1 MFLIQTNF
9 IVSIIKYILSFFIS
23 INTRLKEED
32 NFILNIKI
40 MFPKL
45 KVKVYFYHLFMLS
58 IVMLLCFYLVYRD
71 MKRIETNMLGIFN
84 RITGIEK
91 LNQSIVPKLNELIVK
106 NELLENN
113 NLQPTK
119 ENRVE
124 EREEIV
130 EEIQTTDDTN
140 EISSNED
147 AKETEIKEQMENI
160 DNIMSNIVNLHE
172 NVLKEGGDVK
182 VEVTDDIKVEV
193 NDDVKVEVTDDVKVD
208 DVMDL
213 VDSLETETT
222 TDLSE
227 LSEGELNNKT
237 NKELKEY
244 LKLKGLSNA
253 GNKTK
258 LIETILK
265 LK

>member
-9 IVSIIKYILSFFIS
+9 IVTIIKYILSFFIS

-130 EEIQTTDDTN
+130 EEIQTADTN
-140 EISSNED
+140 EIPSNED
-147 AKETEIKEQMENI
+147 AKETEINEQMENI
-160 DNIMSNIVNLHE
+160 DNIMSNIVNLNE
-172 NVLKEGGDVK
+172 SVLKEVS
-182 VEVTDDIKVEV
+182 
-193 NDDVKVEVTDDVKVD
+193 DDVKVEVSDDVKVEVSDDVKVD

-222 TDLSE
+222 KDLSE
-227 LSEGELNNKT
+227 LSEEELNNKT

>member
-1 MFLIQTNF
+1 MFLIQTNLL
-9 IVSIIKYILSFFIS
+9 VTIIKYILSFFIS

-45 KVKVYFYHLFMLS
+45 KIKVYFYHLFMLS

-71 MKRIETNMLGIFN
+71 MKRIETNMLGLFN

-113 NLQPTK
+113 KLQSTK

-124 EREEIV
+124 EREEV
-130 EEIQTTDDTN
+130 EEIQTTDTN
-140 EISSNED
+140 EIPSNED
-147 AKETEIKEQMENI
+147 AKETEINEQMENI
-160 DNIMSNIVNLHE
+160 DNIMSNIVNLNE
-172 NVLKEGGDVK
+172 SVLKKDGEVSGKVSGDVK
-182 VEVTDDIKVEV
+182 VDEVSGDVSDD
-193 NDDVKVEVTDDVKVD
+193 KVD

-222 TDLSE
+222 KDLSE
-227 LSEGELNNKT
+227 LSEEELNNKT

>member
-9 IVSIIKYILSFFIS
+9 IVTIIKYILSFFIS

-124 EREEIV
+124 EREEV
-130 EEIQTTDDTN
+130 EEIQTTDAN
-140 EISSNED
+140 EIPSNED
-147 AKETEIKEQMENI
+147 AKETEINEQMENI
-160 DNIMSNIVNLHE
+160 DNIMSNIVNLNE
-172 NVLKEGGDVK
+172 SVLKEVSDDVK
-182 VEVTDDIKVEV
+182 VEVTDDKKVEV
-193 NDDVKVEVTDDVKVD
+193 SDDVKVD

-222 TDLSE
+222 KDLSE
-227 LSEGELNNKT
+227 LSEEELNNKT

>member
-9 IVSIIKYILSFFIS
+9 IVTIIKYILSFFIS

-130 EEIQTTDDTN
+130 EEIQTTDTN
-140 EISSNED
+140 EIPSNED
-147 AKETEIKEQMENI
+147 AKETEINEQMENI
-160 DNIMSNIVNLHE
+160 DNIMSNIVNLNE
-172 NVLKEGGDVK
+172 SVLKEVS
-182 VEVTDDIKVEV
+182 
-193 NDDVKVEVTDDVKVD
+193 DDVKVEVSDDVKVEVSDDVKVD

-222 TDLSE
+222 KDLSE
-227 LSEGELNNKT
+227 LSEEELNNKT

>member
-1 MFLIQTNF
+1 MFLIQTNL
-9 IVSIIKYILSFFIS
+9 IVTIIKYILSFFIS

-119 ENRVE
+119 QNRVE

-130 EEIQTTDDTN
+130 EEIQTTDAN
-140 EISSNED
+140 EIPSNED
-147 AKETEIKEQMENI
+147 AKETEINEQMENI
-160 DNIMSNIVNLHE
+160 DNIMSNIVNLNE
-172 NVLKEGGDVK
+172 SVLKEVS
-182 VEVTDDIKVEV
+182 
-193 NDDVKVEVTDDVKVD
+193 DDVKVEVTDDEKVKVTDDVKVEVSDDIKVD

-222 TDLSE
+222 KDLSE
-227 LSEGELNNKT
+227 LSEEELNNKT

>member
-9 IVSIIKYILSFFIS
+9 IVTIIKYILSFFIS

-124 EREEIV
+124 EREEV
-130 EEIQTTDDTN
+130 EEIQTTDAN
-140 EISSNED
+140 EIPSNED
-147 AKETEIKEQMENI
+147 AKETEINEQMENI
-160 DNIMSNIVNLHE
+160 DNIMSNIVNLNE
-172 NVLKEGGDVK
+172 SVLKEVS
-182 VEVTDDIKVEV
+182 
-193 NDDVKVEVTDDVKVD
+193 DDVKVEVSDDVKVEVSDDVKVEVSDDVKVD

-222 TDLSE
+222 KDLSE
-227 LSEGELNNKT
+227 LSEEELNNKT

>member
-91 LNQSIVPKLNELIVK
+91 LNQSI
-106 NELLENN
+106 
-113 NLQPTK
+113 
-119 ENRVE
+119 
-124 EREEIV
+124 
-130 EEIQTTDDTN
+130 
-140 EISSNED
+140 
-147 AKETEIKEQMENI
+147 
-160 DNIMSNIVNLHE
+160 
-172 NVLKEGGDVK
+172 
-182 VEVTDDIKVEV
+182 
-193 NDDVKVEVTDDVKVD
+193 
-208 DVMDL
+208 
-213 VDSLETETT
+213 
-222 TDLSE
+222 
-227 LSEGELNNKT
+227 
-237 NKELKEY
+237 
-244 LKLKGLSNA
+244 
-253 GNKTK
+253 
-258 LIETILK
+258 
-265 LK
+265 

>member
-1 MFLIQTNF
+1 MFLIQTNLL
-9 IVSIIKYILSFFIS
+9 VTIIKYILSFFIS

-119 ENRVE
+119 QNRVE

-130 EEIQTTDDTN
+130 EEIQITDTN
-140 EISSNED
+140 EIPSNED
-147 AKETEIKEQMENI
+147 AKETEINEQMENI
-160 DNIMSNIVNLHE
+160 DNIMSNIVNLNE
-172 NVLKEGGDVK
+172 SVLKEEGDVK
-182 VEVTDDIKVEV
+182 VEVTDDEKVKV
-193 NDDVKVEVTDDVKVD
+193 TDDVKVEVTDDVKVD

-222 TDLSE
+222 KDLSE
-227 LSEGELNNKT
+227 LSEEELNNKT

>member
-9 IVSIIKYILSFFIS
+9 IVTIIKYILSFFIS

-124 EREEIV
+124 EREEV
-130 EEIQTTDDTN
+130 EEIQTTDAN
-140 EISSNED
+140 EIPSNED
-147 AKETEIKEQMENI
+147 AKETEINEQMENI
-160 DNIMSNIVNLHE
+160 DNIMSNIVNLNE
-172 NVLKEGGDVK
+172 SVLKEVS
-182 VEVTDDIKVEV
+182 
-193 NDDVKVEVTDDVKVD
+193 DDVKVEVSDDVKVEVSDDVKVD

-222 TDLSE
+222 KDLSE
-227 LSEGELNNKT
+227 LSEEELNNKT

>member
-147 AKETEIKEQMENI
+147 AKETEIKEQMKNI

-172 NVLKEGGDVK
+172 NVLKEGGDV
-182 VEVTDDIKVEV
+182 KVEV

-227 LSEGELNNKT
+227 LSEEELNNKT

>member
-1 MFLIQTNF
+1 MFLIQTNL
-9 IVSIIKYILSFFIS
+9 IVTIIKYILSFFIS

-124 EREEIV
+124 EREEV
-130 EEIQTTDDTN
+130 EEIQTTDTN
-140 EISSNED
+140 EIPSNED
-147 AKETEIKEQMENI
+147 AKETEINEQMENI
-160 DNIMSNIVNLHE
+160 DNIMSNIVNLNE
-172 NVLKEGGDVK
+172 SVLKEVS
-182 VEVTDDIKVEV
+182 
-193 NDDVKVEVTDDVKVD
+193 DDVKVEVSDDVKVD

-222 TDLSE
+222 KDLSE
-227 LSEGELNNKT
+227 LNEEELNNKT

>member
-1 MFLIQTNF
+1 MFLIQTNLL
-9 IVSIIKYILSFFIS
+9 VTIIKYILSFFIS

-124 EREEIV
+124 EREEV
-130 EEIQTTDDTN
+130 EEIQTTDAN
-140 EISSNED
+140 EIPSNED
-147 AKETEIKEQMENI
+147 AKETEINEQMENI
-160 DNIMSNIVNLHE
+160 DNIMSNIVNLNE
-172 NVLKEGGDVK
+172 SVLKEVSDDVK
-182 VEVTDDIKVEV
+182 VEVTDDKKVEV
-193 NDDVKVEVTDDVKVD
+193 SDDVKVEVSDDVKVD

-222 TDLSE
+222 KDLSE
-227 LSEGELNNKT
+227 LSEEELNNKT

>member
-1 MFLIQTNF
+1 MFLIQTNL
-9 IVSIIKYILSFFIS
+9 IVTIIKYILSFFIS

-124 EREEIV
+124 EREEV
-130 EEIQTTDDTN
+130 EEIQTTDTN
-140 EISSNED
+140 EIPSNED
-147 AKETEIKEQMENI
+147 AKETEINEQMENI
-160 DNIMSNIVNLHE
+160 DNIMSNIVNLNE
-172 NVLKEGGDVK
+172 SVLKEVS
-182 VEVTDDIKVEV
+182 
-193 NDDVKVEVTDDVKVD
+193 DDVKVEVSDNVKVEVSHDVKVD

-222 TDLSE
+222 KDLSE
-227 LSEGELNNKT
+227 LSEEELNNKT

>member
-1 MFLIQTNF
+1 MFLIQTNLL
-9 IVSIIKYILSFFIS
+9 VTIIKYILSFYIS

-45 KVKVYFYHLFMLS
+45 KIKVYFYHLFMLS

-130 EEIQTTDDTN
+130 EEIQTTDTN
-140 EISSNED
+140 EIPSNED
-147 AKETEIKEQMENI
+147 AKETEINEQMENI
-160 DNIMSNIVNLHE
+160 DNIMSNIVNLNE
-172 NVLKEGGDVK
+172 SVLKEVSDDV
-182 VEVTDDIKVEV
+182 KVEV
-193 NDDVKVEVTDDVKVD
+193 NDDVKVEVTDNVKVDDVKVD

-213 VDSLETETT
+213 VDSLETETIK
-222 TDLSE
+222 DLSE
-227 LSEGELNNKT
+227 LSEEELNNKT

>member
-1 MFLIQTNF
+1 MFLIQTNLL
-9 IVSIIKYILSFFIS
+9 VTIIKYILSFYIS

-45 KVKVYFYHLFMLS
+45 KIKVYFYHLFMLS

-130 EEIQTTDDTN
+130 EEIQTTDTN
-140 EISSNED
+140 EIPSNED
-147 AKETEIKEQMENI
+147 AKETEINEQMENI
-160 DNIMSNIVNLHE
+160 DNIMSNIVNLNE
-172 NVLKEGGDVK
+172 SVLKEVSDDV
-182 VEVTDDIKVEV
+182 KVEV
-193 NDDVKVEVTDDVKVD
+193 NDDVKVEVTDNVKVDDVKVD

-213 VDSLETETT
+213 VDSLETETIK
-222 TDLSE
+222 DLSE
-227 LSEGELNNKT
+227 LSEEELNNKT

-244 LKLKGLSNA
+244 LKLKGLSNV

>member
-1 MFLIQTNF
+1 MFLIQTNLL
-9 IVSIIKYILSFFIS
+9 VTIIKYILSFFIS

-130 EEIQTTDDTN
+130 EEIQTADTN
-140 EISSNED
+140 EIPSNED
-147 AKETEIKEQMENI
+147 AKETEINEQMENI
-160 DNIMSNIVNLHE
+160 DNIMSNIVNLNE
-172 NVLKEGGDVK
+172 SVLKEVS
-182 VEVTDDIKVEV
+182 
-193 NDDVKVEVTDDVKVD
+193 DDVKVEVSDDVKVEVSDDVKVD

-222 TDLSE
+222 KDLSE
-227 LSEGELNNKT
+227 LSEEELNNKT

>member
-1 MFLIQTNF
+1 
-9 IVSIIKYILSFFIS
+9 
-23 INTRLKEED
+23 
-32 NFILNIKI
+32 
-40 MFPKL
+40 
-45 KVKVYFYHLFMLS
+45 
-58 IVMLLCFYLVYRD
+58 
-71 MKRIETNMLGIFN
+71 
-84 RITGIEK
+84 
-91 LNQSIVPKLNELIVK
+91 
-106 NELLENN
+106 
-113 NLQPTK
+113 K

-130 EEIQTTDDTN
+130 EEIQTTDTN
-140 EISSNED
+140 EIPSNED
-147 AKETEIKEQMENI
+147 AKETEINEQMENI
-160 DNIMSNIVNLHE
+160 DNIMSNIVNLNE
-172 NVLKEGGDVK
+172 SVLKEVS
-182 VEVTDDIKVEV
+182 
-193 NDDVKVEVTDDVKVD
+193 DDVKVEVSDNVKVEVSDNVKVD

-222 TDLSE
+222 KDLSE
-227 LSEGELNNKT
+227 LNEEELNNKT